1 MRIAKGAR
9 RILRHL
15 ADIVIVD
22 STAESLKLSN
32 MADNPATTFKQVDDH
47 LRALAKT
54 ESLHLL
60 TRMHVKNVM
69 HELGVDL
76 NAS

>member
-9 RILRHL
+9 RVLNHL
-15 ADIVIVD
+15 AEIVLVD

-47 LRALAKT
+47 LRALANT
-54 ESLHLL
+54 EVLHPL
-60 TRMHVKNVM
+60 TRMHVKNIM
-69 HELGVDL
+69 HELGVDP
-76 NAS
+76 NAN